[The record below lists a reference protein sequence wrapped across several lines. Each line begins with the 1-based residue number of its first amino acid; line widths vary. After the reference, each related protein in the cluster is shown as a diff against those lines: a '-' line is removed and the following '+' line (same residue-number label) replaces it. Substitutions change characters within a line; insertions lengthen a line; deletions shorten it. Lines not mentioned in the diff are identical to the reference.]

1 MNANNSKKRIIDPEW
16 INEIAEALLDINI
29 NDLTEKQKKM
39 LRDLYLDNL
48 RNGLKPKESIN
59 NALQIVRCFKT

>member
-1 MNANNSKKRIIDPEW
+1 MRKRMIDPEW

>member
-1 MNANNSKKRIIDPEW
+1 MNANNQKKRIIDPEW

-29 NDLTEKQKKM
+29 NDLSEKQKKM

>member
-1 MNANNSKKRIIDPEW
+1 MNTNNPKKRIIDPEW

-29 NDLTEKQKKM
+29 NDLSEKQKKM
-39 LRDLYLDNL
+39 LRDLYLENL

-59 NALQIVRCFKT
+59 NALQIVKCFKT

>member
-1 MNANNSKKRIIDPEW
+1 MNANNSKKKIIDPEW

>member
-1 MNANNSKKRIIDPEW
+1 MSANNPKKRIIDPEW

-29 NDLTEKQKKM
+29 NDLSEKQKKM
-39 LRDLYLDNL
+39 LRDLYLDNI

>member
-1 MNANNSKKRIIDPEW
+1 MNANNPKKRMIDPEW